1 LSLQFLSPV
10 HSFSVF
16 PFTTLIHLD
25 LGLNTS
31 YFISFSEVPMG
42 FCHVHLCNLA
52 KPLHSFLQYFLHC
65 LTLFLGNSSQNF
77 CVVLLPMLQQT
88 GCHNVFLWKLV
99 SR

>member
-1 LSLQFLSPV
+1 LSPV
-10 HSFSVF
+10 HSCSVF
-16 PFTTLIHLD
+16 PFTTPVHLD

-52 KPLHSFLQYFLHC
+52 KPLHFCSISYTALF
-65 LTLFLGNSSQNF
+65 LTLFLHNSSQDF
-77 CVVLLPMLQQT
+77 CVVLLPMLEQT

-99 SR
+99 FR